1 VVGRERER
9 LCVYVS
15 GSSEG
20 DRVNLIQYLILTL
33 SFTFKLSQSL
43 KWLIYYSSTEQS

>member
-1 VVGRERER
+1 MGIRGKGTRRKSGKRKEWD
-9 LCVYVS
+9 

-43 KWLIYYSSTEQS
+43 KWLIY